1 MVPYDFMM
9 TNNLLLHHK
18 KEGMMEQDL
27 RQKGGYVAYAL
38 ASIVLAILASAL
50 PFGPARTVCWIA
62 LLPFVLGFSYITR
75 RLGVVMG
82 GRKLVIAY
90 AILFGFFWL
99 LLGASALEVQIPL
112 DQLYAVWAILFI
124 VLVCAQAA
132 TQRTR

>member
-1 MVPYDFMM
+1 
-9 TNNLLLHHK
+9 
-18 KEGMMEQDL
+18 MEQDL